1 MKYIDLLHDAKTK
14 LKNSSINTAEID
26 SELLL
31 SKSLNLNRED
41 ILLNLNSIA
50 SQDQIKIF
58 FNKINK
64 RLNKEP
70 IAYILGKKDF
80 WKTNFTI
87 TKNVLIPR
95 PETEIIVEQALKL
108 IPTFS
113 QKNILDIGTGSGCI
127 IISILL
133 ERKKCIGTALDISKE
148 AIKLA
153 KYNAKMQHVG
163 NRLDLKNLDI
173 DNFFS
178 KKYDLIVS
186 NPPYIKNYLIKYLL
200 EDVKNFE
207 PYLALDGGLNGC
219 KVIEKVIRGSSELL
233 KRNGN
238 LILEI
243 DPNQIYET
251 KRIMKNNNF
260 HKINIIK
267 DLSGNYRCIIARK
280 N

>member
-1 MKYIDLLHDAKTK
+1 MKYIDLLNDAKIK
-14 LKNSSINTAEID
+14 LKNSAINTAEID

-50 SQDQIKIF
+50 SQNQIKIF

-108 IPTFS
+108 IPKFS

-133 ERKKCIGTALDISKE
+133 ERK
-148 AIKLA
+148 
-153 KYNAKMQHVG
+153 NV
-163 NRLDLKNLDI
+163 
-173 DNFFS
+173 
-178 KKYDLIVS
+178 
-186 NPPYIKNYLIKYLL
+186 
-200 EDVKNFE
+200 
-207 PYLALDGGLNGC
+207 
-219 KVIEKVIRGSSELL
+219 
-233 KRNGN
+233 
-238 LILEI
+238 
-243 DPNQIYET
+243 
-251 KRIMKNNNF
+251 
-260 HKINIIK
+260 
-267 DLSGNYRCIIARK
+267 
-280 N
+280 